1 MLQLDTWVISVH
13 AESKLK
19 NVSQGV
25 HIATTITC
33 PYTYGRPIRTVIHSA
48 HTSIY
53 RNTYRT
59 PTMSSKAPPKNA
71 QPAPADVQARYTKY
85 KNELTALAQKM
96 GELEQ
101 EGEEHE

>member
-1 MLQLDTWVISVH
+1 MS
-13 AESKLK
+13 
-19 NVSQGV
+19 
-25 HIATTITC
+25 
-33 PYTYGRPIRTVIHSA
+33 
-48 HTSIY
+48 
-53 RNTYRT
+53 
-59 PTMSSKAPPKNA
+59 SSKAAPKTA